1 MIRVS
6 EDARKLLSTLWS
18 PEGEVIRM
26 IPSPEADQG
35 REFVFGHG
43 NGEDAD
49 QIVQHGGRQVL
60 RIAPAAKSSPAA
72 YAFGAV
78 STRPG
83 ETTVAHREIR
93 SSTLCW

>member
-6 EDARKLLSTLWS
+6 EDARRLLSTLWS

-43 NGEDAD
+43 NGEGAD
-49 QIVQHGGRQVL
+49 QIVQHGGRKVL
-60 RIAPAAKSSPAA
+60 RIAPAARREFDGSTVELVDGALGVVPPDPMPAD
-72 YAFGAV
+72 G
-78 STRPG
+78 S
-83 ETTVAHREIR
+83 
-93 SSTLCW
+93 